1 MTGKPPRRRQAT
13 PQRGGRQPKPG
24 TCIDPV
30 RQEKKLRC
38 SRPRSLREKEPEWE
52 QGSLHG
58 RHRTSP
64 NTCKSR
70 TEVASQGREK
80 PVSSHENQ
88 NSMINVGIDVSK
100 AMLEVAIRPNGERI
114 SLPND
119 ESGHQALIERLRGV
133 RPQRIVLEPTGG
145 FELAIVQALV
155 VADLPVVVVN
165 ARQMRQFAQAV
176 GRLAKTDRID
186 ADVIAHFA
194 EAIQPQIRELPGED
208 QRQLEALITR
218 RRQLVDMRSS
228 ELKRKQTAPKVIHPN
243 IEAVI
248 AFLSAQID
256 DVDGDLN
263 KLIRSSP
270 AWREADDLLQS
281 VPGVGP
287 VLAATLT
294 ALVPELGRLNRKQI
308 AALVGVAPL
317 NNDSGAR
324 TGKRTTWGGRSA
336 VRSVLFMATLT
347 ARNVN
352 PAIKAFY
359 TRLIASGK
367 PKMVAIVAAM
377 RKLLTTLNAMI
388 RSGQRWNPNLLEA

>member
-1 MTGKPPRRRQAT
+1 M
-13 PQRGGRQPKPG
+13 
-24 TCIDPV
+24 
-30 RQEKKLRC
+30 
-38 SRPRSLREKEPEWE
+38 
-52 QGSLHG
+52 
-58 RHRTSP
+58 
-64 NTCKSR
+64 
-70 TEVASQGREK
+70 
-80 PVSSHENQ
+80 SSHENQ

>member
-1 MTGKPPRRRQAT
+1 M
-13 PQRGGRQPKPG
+13 
-24 TCIDPV
+24 
-30 RQEKKLRC
+30 
-38 SRPRSLREKEPEWE
+38 
-52 QGSLHG
+52 
-58 RHRTSP
+58 
-64 NTCKSR
+64 
-70 TEVASQGREK
+70 
-80 PVSSHENQ
+80 SSHENQ

-218 RRQLVDMRSS
+218 RRQLVDIRSS
-228 ELKRKQTAPKVIHPN
+228 EIKRKQTAPKVIHPN
-243 IEAVI
+243 
-248 AFLSAQID
+248 
-256 DVDGDLN
+256 
-263 KLIRSSP
+263 
-270 AWREADDLLQS
+270 
-281 VPGVGP
+281 
-287 VLAATLT
+287 
-294 ALVPELGRLNRKQI
+294 
-308 AALVGVAPL
+308 
-317 NNDSGAR
+317 
-324 TGKRTTWGGRSA
+324 
-336 VRSVLFMATLT
+336 
-347 ARNVN
+347 RNVN

>member
-1 MTGKPPRRRQAT
+1 M
-13 PQRGGRQPKPG
+13 
-24 TCIDPV
+24 
-30 RQEKKLRC
+30 
-38 SRPRSLREKEPEWE
+38 
-52 QGSLHG
+52 
-58 RHRTSP
+58 
-64 NTCKSR
+64 
-70 TEVASQGREK
+70 
-80 PVSSHENQ
+80 SSHENQ

-100 AMLEVAIRPNGERI
+100 ALLEVAIRPNGERI

-228 ELKRKQTAPKVIHPN
+228 EIKRKQTAPKVIHPN

-324 TGKRTTWGGRSA
+324 IGKRTTWGGRSA

-359 TRLIASGK
+359 ARLIAGGK